1 MPSIRPNVA
10 IVTLVLEVV
19 WLVIAVAAYEA
30 ELGDNVNS
38 TAVSFAAIALIWAS
52 PAIALCVVAWLVE
65 QALRMRELAPPRPM
79 ASPQPPPQPIPPQ
92 SG

>member
-19 WLVIAVAAYEA
+19 WFAVAVAAYQS
-30 ELGDNVNS
+30 ELGDNVDS
-38 TAVSFAAIALIWAS
+38 TSVTVAAIAIIWAS
-52 PAIALCVVAWLVE
+52 PAIALGVVAWLIE
-65 QALRMRELAPPRPM
+65 QGLRMRELAPPRPM
-79 ASPQPPPQPIPPQ
+79 ASPQPPPPLPPQ

>member
-19 WLVIAVAAYEA
+19 WFVIAVAAYEA

-65 QALRMRELAPPRPM
+65 QALRIRELAPPRPM
-79 ASPQPPPQPIPPQ
+79 AAPQPPLPPIPPH

>member
-10 IVTLVLEVV
+10 IVTLVLELV
-19 WLVIAVAAYEA
+19 WFAVAVAAYEA

-38 TAVSFAAIALIWAS
+38 TAVSIAAIAIIWAS
-52 PAIALCVVAWLVE
+52 PAIALCVMAWLID
-65 QALRMRELAPPRPM
+65 QGLRMRELAPPRPM
-79 ASPQPPPQPIPPQ
+79 ATPQPPPPIPPQ